1 MLGLVLSGAFLGL
14 SAAVPIGPVNLA
26 IMRRGIDGG
35 FTPAFLVGLGAV
47 TIDALYSVG
56 FTLGFASMSG
66 LGVLGPLGF
75 VGAGVLI
82 VLGVM
87 SIRDAFRPLA
97 EAPSAPAPAC
107 DPADLTAGAACPVPT
122 AENPGVLAKRFG
134 AYLTG
139 ISMTATN
146 PMTLA
151 FWASVGASTSRFD
164 LTTIGARLA
173 LTLGVAA
180 GALLWVIA
188 FASLLHHTRHRLS
201 PRIRRGLTLAGGAGM
216 VFYGLRLITQ
226 STVW

>member
-1 MLGLVLSGAFLGL
+1 MLVLVLSGAFLGL

-35 FTPAFLVGLGAV
+35 FTPACLVGLGAV
-47 TIDALYSVG
+47 TIDVIYSIG
-56 FTLGFASMSG
+56 FTLGFASLAGSG
-66 LGVLGPLGF
+66 ILGPLGF

-87 SIRDAFRPLA
+87 SVADAFRPLT
-97 EAPSAPAPAC
+97 EAPPAPAPAC
-107 DPADLTAGAACPVPT
+107 DSADLAEGAACPVPT
-122 AENPGVLAKRFG
+122 AEAPGVLAGRFG

-139 ISMTATN
+139 FSMTATN

-164 LTTIGARLA
+164 LSTVGARLA

-180 GALLWVIA
+180 GALLWVIT
-188 FASLLHHTRHRLS
+188 FATILHYTRHRLS